1 MCSRLLFSRSPFH
14 ILLSNIPLNFVM
26 HFSFFVSKFFYL
38 AITVQPDNL
47 AAGQD
52 MSTDILKEKIKTAL
66 DELAEKQETFII
78 VIDAINQVI

>member
-1 MCSRLLFSRSPFH
+1 
-14 ILLSNIPLNFVM
+14 M
-26 HFSFFVSKFFYL
+26 HYSFFCFLIFFYF

-52 MSTDILKEKIKTAL
+52 MSTDMLKEKMKKAL
-66 DELAEKQETFII
+66 NELAEKQEVFII